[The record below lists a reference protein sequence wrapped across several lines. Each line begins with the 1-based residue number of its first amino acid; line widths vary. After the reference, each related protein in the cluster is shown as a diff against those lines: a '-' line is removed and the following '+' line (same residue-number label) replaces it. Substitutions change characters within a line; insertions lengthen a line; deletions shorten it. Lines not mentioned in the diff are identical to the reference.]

1 MSLFTYRPVPPW
13 QSLTHGLCWLALLT
27 GCATP
32 PPAATT
38 PGAAPSLPSPPA
50 VPRSAPSAPVVS
62 PLVSEQRWLEDL
74 FRGTPVVIAL
84 IDANTLAVE
93 VPLANSFDVGKSAV
107 KPALAKVL
115 EYVSTSLRR
124 QPAMRVS
131 IAAPA
136 DAAPGSVALAAAR
149 AQQMREALLAR
160 GVTAT
165 RLAGVGT
172 ARAGAPVQ
180 LRLLIA
186 ARAMGRL
193 DEVNVPVT
201 VPMPVP
207 SVRLVSTAAG
217 STEHR

>member
-1 MSLFTYRPVPPW
+1 M
-13 QSLTHGLCWLALLT
+13 
-27 GCATP
+27 
-32 PPAATT
+32 

-50 VPRSAPSAPVVS
+50 EPRSAPSAPIAS

-93 VPLANSFDVGKSAV
+93 VPLANSFDTGRSAV

-131 IAAPA
+131 IAAPP
-136 DAAPGSVALAAAR
+136 DAASGSVALAAAR

-186 ARAMGRL
+186 PRTIGRL
-193 DEVNVPVT
+193 DEANVPV
-201 VPMPVP
+201 PVP
-207 SVRLVSTAAG
+207 EVWMVSTAAG
-217 STEHR
+217 PTGKR